1 VSVMIVEKTSAES
14 VAIGIGAAPDE
25 KEFRYA

>member
-1 VSVMIVEKTSAES
+1 MIVEKPSADS